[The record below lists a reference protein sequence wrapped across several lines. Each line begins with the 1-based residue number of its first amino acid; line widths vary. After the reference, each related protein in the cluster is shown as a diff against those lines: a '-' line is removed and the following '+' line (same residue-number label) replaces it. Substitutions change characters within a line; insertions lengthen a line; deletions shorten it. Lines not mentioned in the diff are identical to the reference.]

1 MYALAFDMV
10 ISDLQKYYGE
20 PYNKAYYE
28 IKELLKKNGFEWV
41 QGSTYMTTN
50 DDLTAL
56 VKTVMELS
64 KIEWFKKS
72 VRDLRGLKVESWSN
86 LFFYFLL
93 ILFKYFSLKLW
104 KLRGKV
110 VSLPINSSKK
120 EIMGHQEDIVKTE
133 SKIIVIRDTQV
144 ILDRDVAELYGVE
157 TREIN
162 QALRN
167 MLLS

>member
-1 MYALAFDMV
+1 MHAIAFDMV

-28 IKELLKKNGFEWV
+28 IKELLKKNGFEWE
-41 QGSTYMTTN
+41 QGNTYMTMN
-50 DDLTAL
+50 DDLAAL

-72 VRDLRGLKVESWSN
+72 VKDLRGFKVESWSN
-86 LFFYFLL
+86 FTDLVKNSKNRRLSIPKVAFFFFLL

-110 VSLPINSSKK
+110 VSLRQIRNNIK
-120 EIMGHQEDIVKTE
+120 VK
-133 SKIIVIRDTQV
+133 Q
-144 ILDRDVAELYGVE
+144 YGC
-157 TREIN
+157 
-162 QALRN
+162 
-167 MLLS
+167 SYK

>member
-1 MYALAFDMV
+1 MYAIAFDMV

-41 QGSTYMTTN
+41 QGSTYMTMN

-72 VRDLRGLKVESWSN
+72 VRDLRGFKVESWSN
-86 LFFYFLL
+86 STDLV
-93 ILFKYFSLKLW
+93 K
-104 KLRGKV
+104 
-110 VSLPINSSKK
+110 NS
-120 EIMGHQEDIVKTE
+120 
-133 SKIIVIRDTQV
+133 
-144 ILDRDVAELYGVE
+144 
-157 TREIN
+157 
-162 QALRN
+162 
-167 MLLS
+167 

>member
-41 QGSTYMTTN
+41 QGSTYLTMN

-72 VRDLRGLKVESWSN
+72 VRDLRGFKVESWSN
-86 LFFYFLL
+86 FTDLVKNSKNRRLSSNPGVAYFLFL
-93 ILFKYFSLKLW
+93 HPLFKYFSPKTLEVTRKS
-104 KLRGKV
+104 RIF
-110 VSLPINSSKK
+110 VS
-120 EIMGHQEDIVKTE
+120 E
-133 SKIIVIRDTQV
+133 
-144 ILDRDVAELYGVE
+144 
-157 TREIN
+157 
-162 QALRN
+162 
-167 MLLS
+167 

>member
-41 QGSTYMTTN
+41 QGSTYMTMN

-72 VRDLRGLKVESWSN
+72 VRDLRGLKVGRT
-86 LFFYFLL
+86 LL
-93 ILFKYFSLKLW
+93 IWLKTHRIGDSPPIRESPIFSFSS
-104 KLRGKV
+104 
-110 VSLPINSSKK
+110 SLSSIFPKNSA
-120 EIMGHQEDIVKTE
+120 
-133 SKIIVIRDTQV
+133 KIFRI
-144 ILDRDVAELYGVE
+144 A
-157 TREIN
+157 
-162 QALRN
+162 
-167 MLLS
+167 

>member
-41 QGSTYMTTN
+41 QGSTYMTMN

-72 VRDLRGLKVESWSN
+72 VRDLRGFKVESWSN
-86 LFFYFLL
+86 FTDLVKNSQNRRLSSNPGAAYFLFCANPQHFP
-93 ILFKYFSLKLW
+93 INIW
-104 KLRGKV
+104 WLRGKV
-110 VSLPINSSKK
+110 VSLRQ
-120 EIMGHQEDIVKTE
+120 H
-133 SKIIVIRDTQV
+133 
-144 ILDRDVAELYGVE
+144 
-157 TREIN
+157 
-162 QALRN
+162 
-167 MLLS
+167 

>member
-41 QGSTYMTTN
+41 QGSTYMTMN

-64 KIEWFKKS
+64 KIEQFKKS
-72 VRDLRGLKVESWSN
+72 VRDLRGFKVESWSN
-86 LFFYFLL
+86 FTDLVKNSQNRRLSSNPGAAYFFFLL
-93 ILFKYFSLKLW
+93 PLKYFFPKTLEVTRKSRNFAEEKLH
-104 KLRGKV
+104 
-110 VSLPINSSKK
+110 SAN
-120 EIMGHQEDIVKTE
+120 
-133 SKIIVIRDTQV
+133 
-144 ILDRDVAELYGVE
+144 
-157 TREIN
+157 
-162 QALRN
+162 
-167 MLLS
+167 

>member
-41 QGSTYMTTN
+41 QGSTYMTMN

-72 VRDLRGLKVESWSN
+72 VRDLRGFKVESWSN
-86 LFFYFLL
+86 FTDLVKNSLNRRLSSNPGAAYFLFCANPQHFP
-93 ILFKYFSLKLW
+93 INIW
-104 KLRGKV
+104 WLRGKV
-110 VSLPINSSKK
+110 VSLRQ
-120 EIMGHQEDIVKTE
+120 H
-133 SKIIVIRDTQV
+133 
-144 ILDRDVAELYGVE
+144 
-157 TREIN
+157 
-162 QALRN
+162 
-167 MLLS
+167 